1 MVLPDYPMFFW
12 FCAVFVALLIGI
24 DKSGFGGG
32 IGVIATPLI
41 ALSIP
46 VAEAAALVLPIL
58 IFGDILAMKH
68 YRRKADKANLW
79 LLLPCIMIG
88 IIIGY
93 WFFGYF
99 ADNKRIL
106 NVGIAIIAL
115 AFVVFQLTRERLFKS
130 LEHSKPSK
138 PLGILLGTTAGFTS
152 MIAHVGGPLVVIYL
166 LPQNLGKDVFVGTN
180 AVLFF
185 VTNIIKLIPYSLLG
199 LFHLGNL
206 PTILLLLPLT
216 WVGTQ
221 IGILL
226 NKHFSNLWFNRILYV
241 LLTLTAIQLL
251 FRQ

>member
-1 MVLPDYPMFFW
+1 MTLPDYPMFFW

-79 LLLPCIMIG
+79 LLLPCIIIG

-138 PLGILLGTTAGFTS
+138 PLGIILGTTAGFTS

-199 LFHLGNL
+199 LFHLGNI

-221 IGILL
+221 IGLFL
-226 NKHFSNLWFNRILYV
+226 NKRFSNLWFNRILYV